1 MKIFVG
7 GLAWA
12 TGDESLRAA
21 FEPFGKVDEAIVVKD
36 KETMRSHGFGFVTF
50 ADEAAGR
57 AALEAMNGAVLDG
70 RTIRCDAAVERARS
84 DRPSRP
90 FVERAPS
97 GGFQGG
103 GGGPRGGGGG
113 GGGRDWGG
121 GGGGGGGRGGGGG
134 GYGGGGGG
142 GGRGGGG
149 GGRGGGGGGGR
160 GGRGGR
166 RRDDDYG
173 DD

>member
-36 KETMRSHGFGFVTF
+36 KETMRSRGFGFVTF

-134 GYGGGGGG
+134 GGWGGGGGGG

-149 GGRGGGGGGGR
+149 GGRGGGGR

>member
-36 KETMRSHGFGFVTF
+36 KETMRSRGFGFVTF

-70 RTIRCDAAVERARS
+70 RCKMTKERAA
-84 DRPSRP
+84 DPQLALVVP
-90 FVERAPS
+90 IKA
-97 GGFQGG
+97 
-103 GGGPRGGGGG
+103 
-113 GGGRDWGG
+113 
-121 GGGGGGGRGGGGG
+121 
-134 GYGGGGGG
+134 
-142 GGRGGGG
+142 
-149 GGRGGGGGGGR
+149 
-160 GGRGGR
+160 
-166 RRDDDYG
+166 
-173 DD
+173 